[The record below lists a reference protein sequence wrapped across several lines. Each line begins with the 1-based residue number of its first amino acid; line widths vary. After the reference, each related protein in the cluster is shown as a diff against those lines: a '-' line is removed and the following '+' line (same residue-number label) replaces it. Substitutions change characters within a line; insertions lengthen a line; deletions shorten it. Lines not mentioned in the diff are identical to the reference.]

1 MSRSTSLAK
10 SHKVSHVR
18 NKGRFRFRFGIR
30 LKLLALSIFLFAIP
44 WLGYQYVWELESYL
58 RIGQEQTMVGTARA
72 VATALHE
79 RPTLFDTQSAYLT
92 DVKPGTDLYAH
103 KIHDPIRLDGK
114 LDDWLDY
121 QHLSLEYGPAHL
133 LDYLND
139 SDDYQRSSLH
149 FRHMVGQF
157 GEYLY
162 AMFEVTDENVL
173 LRSKNSLRVDRNDYL
188 QIAMTGPDGSFKRY
202 VVAPQEAGWVNAYL
216 LSESVDSMR
225 PVSLETQI
233 QGRWLNTANGYN
245 IELRFPLAMMSS
257 KIAFAITDV
266 DDPQT
271 RQIRYRIGTANPN
284 KSDALGTVL
293 VPSPEIENII
303 KGLKY
308 SNARVWVID
317 KHKRVLAR
325 SGGIHKSVGLSS
337 SAYSSNGDQQASW
350 WQSIEQEWLL
360 PLYYQILTKPPADF
374 IDDLQDAYAL
384 QGQDIDQA
392 LMGKPASLWRLSPD
406 NKAVIL
412 SAAHPIFIDEKVMGA
427 VVVEQTTNGIRTLRN
442 LALEKLF
449 HVILAVMGLG
459 TLALFLFASR
469 ISFRI
474 RKLRNQTEA
483 AIDQHGKII
492 GTIPSA
498 TAGDEIGDL
507 ANTFNIVL
515 GKLGQYNAYLQNM
528 SARLSHELR
537 TPVAIVKSSLENLQ
551 LSQQTDEDAQ
561 YIERAQ
567 LGIKRLSTILNNM
580 SEATRLEQAVQS
592 NEREEFTVNAL
603 LSGYV
608 EGYRMTYAS
617 HKFAYA
623 NEAGDVLL
631 LGSSDLFGQM
641 LDKIIAN
648 ALEFSPEHSLIVIK
662 LRQYA
667 SKHLLTIE
675 NDGPPLPNDMEGK
688 LFDSMVSVRP
698 EHATSQPHLGLGLF
712 IAKAIAQFHGGDIQ
726 IENRTLE
733 TGEHLGVRVSL
744 LF

>member
-1 MSRSTSLAK
+1 MSRPVSQPINQQTS
-10 SHKVSHVR
+10 HEP
-18 NKGRFRFRFGIR
+18 NKQRFHLRFGIR
-30 LKLLALSIFLFAIP
+30 LKLLALSLFLFAIP

-79 RPTLFDTQSAYLT
+79 RPSLFDTQSAYLT

-114 LDDWLDY
+114 LDDWEDY
-121 QHLSLEYGPAHL
+121 QHLSLEYGQDHL
-133 LDYLND
+133 LDYH
-139 SDDYQRSSLH
+139 DDYQASSFH

-162 AMFEVTDENVL
+162 AMFEVTDESVL
-173 LRSKNSLRVDRNDYL
+173 FRGKNSLRVDRNDYL
-188 QIAMTGPDGSFKRY
+188 QIAMSDQNGRFQRY

-216 LSESVDSMR
+216 LAEPVDSMR

-233 QGRWLNTANGYN
+233 QGRWLNTAKGYN
-245 IELRFPLAMMSS
+245 IELRFPLAMISS

-266 DDPQT
+266 DDPQS
-271 RQIRYRIGTANPN
+271 RQMRYRIGTANPN

-325 SGGIHKSVGLSS
+325 SGNIHKSVGLSS
-337 SAYSSNGDQQASW
+337 SAYSSTEGLKKSW
-350 WQSIEQEWLL
+350 WQRIEQEWLL
-360 PLYYQILTKPPADF
+360 PIYYQILTKPPADF

-384 QGQDIDQA
+384 QGQDINQA
-392 LMGKPASLWRLSPD
+392 LTGTPASLWRLSPD

-442 LALEKLF
+442 RALEKLF

-469 ISFRI
+469 MSFRI

-483 AIDQHGKII
+483 AIDSHGKII
-492 GTIPSA
+492 GSIA
-498 TAGDEIGDL
+498 NVNARDEIGDL
-507 ANTFNIVL
+507 ANTFNLVL
-515 GKLGQYNAYLQNM
+515 GRLGQYNAYLQNM
-528 SARLSHELR
+528 SSRLSHELR

-551 LSQQTDEDAQ
+551 LSLHTNEDAQ

-567 LGIKRLSTILNNM
+567 MGIKRLSSILNNM

-592 NEREEFTVNAL
+592 DEREEFDVNAL

-608 EGYRMTYAS
+608 EGYRMTYPS
-617 HKFAYA
+617 HHFSYS
-623 NEAGDVLL
+623 NETGETLL
-631 LGSSDLFGQM
+631 LGSGDLFGQM
-641 LDKIIAN
+641 LDKIVAN
-648 ALEFSPEHSLIVIK
+648 ALEFSSHGSMIAVQLTQ
-662 LRQYA
+662 RG
-667 SKHLLTIE
+667 SKHVLNID
-675 NDGPPLPNDMEGK
+675 NKGPALPKHMQGK

-698 EHATSQPHLGLGLF
+698 EHATSEPHLGLGLH
-712 IAKAIAQFHGGDIQ
+712 IAKVIAQFHNAEIQ
-726 IENRTLE
+726 IENQLSDS
-733 TGEHLGVRVSL
+733 GQPIGVRVSL
-744 LF
+744 IF